1 MLTFSHTSQSERTC
15 GIMSKSGKN
24 ETALLMPRGKHD
36 SKEVGYNRIAMKT
49 FYVERFKV
57 P

>member
-24 ETALLMPRGKHD
+24 ETALQMPRGKHD
-36 SKEVGYNRIAMKT
+36 SKEVGYN
-49 FYVERFKV
+49 
-57 P
+57 